1 MKFFNFS
8 TIAILFSLVLI
19 FGSACNLVNGGGDD
33 DNDDLC
39 PLDNSKDLVLTIQD
53 QFVSLPSNVS
63 LFFKVDD
70 KNDKPIPQL
79 SSSNFTIFEKGR
91 NDECPREVSS
101 FEANSRIRPHSQIF
115 TFNTILILD
124 LSASVTATSLGELKE
139 AAKSFVDQVQPEDA
153 GEAYRMG
160 IWWFDGE
167 NELHSL
173 IDFTDSN
180 ADLKAAIDGITTNI
194 SSDPSTDLY
203 GAVIKGMEKAEE
215 VLASYQ
221 AQDIISAVS
230 MVVFTDGT
238 DQAARHLKEDA
249 FNAVNKDN
257 SNVTSFTIGLGEEI
271 DTEVLNQIGQDGSFF
286 AADKAELETIFSEIA
301 QLVWGE
307 ANSYYLFEY
316 CSPKRD
322 GSGLNELRIEAAN
335 DAGDLTGSVTT
346 TFEAAGF
353 TSGCQ

>member
-1 MKFFNFS
+1 MKIFNFP
-8 TIAILFSLVLI
+8 TIVVLFTCVLL
-19 FGSACNLVNGGGDD
+19 FGSACNIIDGGDD
-33 DNDDLC
+33 DEGISC
-39 PLDNSKDLVLTIQD
+39 PLDNSTDLVLTIQD
-53 QFVSLPSNVS
+53 QFVSVPSNVS

-70 KNDKPIPQL
+70 KNNKPIPQL
-79 SSSNFTIFEKGR
+79 NSSNFTIFEKGR
-91 NDECPREVSS
+91 NDDCPREVSS

-124 LSASVTATSLGELKE
+124 LSASVTATSLSELKE
-139 AAKSFVDQVQPEDA
+139 AAKSFIDQVQPEDV

-167 NELHSL
+167 NELHL
-173 IDFTDSN
+173 LVDFTQSN
-180 ADLKAAIDGITTNI
+180 AELKAAVDGITTTI

-203 GAVIKGMEKAEE
+203 GAVIKGMAKAEE
-215 VLASYQ
+215 VLASYE

-238 DQAARHLKEDA
+238 DQAARYLKQDA
-249 FNAVNKDN
+249 LDAVNNNN

-271 DTEVLNQIGQDGSFF
+271 DETVLNQIGRDGSFF

-301 QLVWGE
+301 LLVWGE

-322 GSGLNELRIEAAN
+322 GSGMNELRIEAAT
-335 DAGDLTGSVTT
+335 DSGDLKGSVTT
-346 TFEAAGF
+346 TFEAVGF